1 MDKPPKKLDA
11 WKEAIFL
18 IVRIYEL
25 ADKFPKSEAFG
36 LSSQIKRAVLS
47 MVANISEGTARQT
60 KREFTQYLYMARGSL
75 SEVDTLLGLPENW
88 DMLQKS
94 RFWR

>member
-1 MDKPPKKLDA
+1 MFFSFSTHHLPLTTSALRWGEKAKSMDKPPKKLDA

-47 MVANISEGTARQT
+47 MVANISEGAARQT
-60 KREFTQYLYMARGSL
+60 KREFR
-75 SEVDTLLGLPENW
+75 
-88 DMLQKS
+88 
-94 RFWR
+94 